1 MDRSAAAGVYSSM
14 RMRRAL
20 LGLALFL
27 AACASSE
34 EAEQQLDQPLTPV
47 LIRRAFIGRT
57 LIGGPDASP
66 IYIYFAPNGV
76 LVRNNHVAEYGQWR
90 VDETQGLCLIWHE
103 TEADCSPVYQIHTGR
118 YRFGGAEY
126 NLSPGP
132 LGAAR
137 FGRRFGLE
145 ER

>member
-1 MDRSAAAGVYSSM
+1 
-14 RMRRAL
+14 MRRAL

-57 LIGGPDASP
+57 LIGGPDAAP

-76 LVRNNHVAEYGQWR
+76 AVRNNGVAEYGQWR

-103 TEADCSPVYQIHTGR
+103 AEPACSPVYQIHTGR
-118 YRFGGAEY
+118 YRVGDAEY

-132 LGAAR
+132 LGGPG
-137 FGRRFGLE
+137 FGRGY
-145 ER
+145 